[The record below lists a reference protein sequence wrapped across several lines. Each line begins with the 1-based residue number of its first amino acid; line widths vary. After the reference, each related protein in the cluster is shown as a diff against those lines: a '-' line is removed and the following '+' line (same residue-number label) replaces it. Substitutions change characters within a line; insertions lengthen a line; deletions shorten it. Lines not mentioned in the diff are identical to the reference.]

1 MAWGDDVESSDESD
15 DEANDSEPE
24 ESFAQQLDEAIN
36 GSGSASDIGEVDLV
50 SGLDE
55 VEDEELLRQAWLTF
69 DAEKQSLVKNRIEDL
84 GGETPDVGNSQDETE
99 DTSSD
104 STETDDTESESSDEA
119 WGGSDSESDSEAA
132 QPSAESLDELEADD
146 TGQEEE
152 TEESGNSGRS
162 QQSSGP
168 PAPSNSISPEEAAD
182 RDRRW
187 KVMVWGP
194 PKLFKTHF
202 AYTMP
207 EPIAFLDLE
216 GKADDLA
223 KKFTGKNIQIW
234 QPKDMEAD
242 PDTKFR
248 RAKKALHEALNWLDW
263 YRENEGKVGT
273 IVVDSM
279 SLMWEWAQFH
289 HKIENYPLKD
299 PEEVD
304 LSANFQSSQESD
316 WSIVKEYHNGEFR
329 ELITDSPYHFYW
341 TAMERVSFEKTFDD
355 DDNRQIMEP
364 RGEPN
369 NDYKADT
376 VIRARKDSERGKV
389 GDLVG
394 SNFTD
399 NVFVGLRKP
408 TFPTVKDAIE
418 RIENAEAGS
427 SDVSRSQ
434 MADDIDAEAIIDFD
448 PQMYVE
454 Q

>member
-1 MAWGDDVESSDESD
+1 
-15 DEANDSEPE
+15 
-24 ESFAQQLDEAIN
+24 
-36 GSGSASDIGEVDLV
+36 
-50 SGLDE
+50 
-55 VEDEELLRQAWLTF
+55 
-69 DAEKQSLVKNRIEDL
+69 
-84 GGETPDVGNSQDETE
+84 
-99 DTSSD
+99 
-104 STETDDTESESSDEA
+104 
-119 WGGSDSESDSEAA
+119 
-132 QPSAESLDELEADD
+132 
-146 TGQEEE
+146 
-152 TEESGNSGRS
+152 
-162 QQSSGP
+162 
-168 PAPSNSISPEEAAD
+168 
-182 RDRRW
+182 
-187 KVMVWGP
+187 MVWGP